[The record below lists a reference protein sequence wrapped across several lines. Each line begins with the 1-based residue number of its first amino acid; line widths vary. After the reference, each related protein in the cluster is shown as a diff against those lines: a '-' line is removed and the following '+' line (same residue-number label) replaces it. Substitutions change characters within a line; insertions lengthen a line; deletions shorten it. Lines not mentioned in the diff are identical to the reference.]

1 MNAFARGVSI
11 SLARRAAVLVAVAIG
26 LLLPQAAS
34 AQSSPSPFTS
44 AVRYDANGR
53 VTGTIAPDPD
63 GGGPLGYAAT
73 RTTYDASGRPTRV
86 ENGELSTWHSEDV
99 APATWSG
106 FTMLAMVDFTY
117 DLMDRKLTE
126 MTRGSDWAPV
136 SLVQYSYDTA
146 GQLECTAQRMNPA
159 AYGALPASACALGA
173 EGTFG
178 PDRITRNGYDAAGQ
192 LLTVETAVGTPI
204 AKMEARYTYSLNG
217 KRTSLTDARGYK
229 ATMSYDGHDR
239 LAQWKLPSPTTPGV
253 ESPTDYESYGYD
265 ANGNRVS
272 LRKRD
277 GSVLSFQYDALNRV
291 TAKIVPERGGLSPTH
306 TRDVYYGYDLRGLQT
321 YARFDGPG
329 GEGVANGWDG
339 FGRLAS
345 TALVMD
351 GQSRTLTSRYDANGN
366 RTLLIYPD
374 GASHI
379 TYAYDGLNRQI
390 NMFENGASHL
400 TAANYTLRGTPNLLS
415 RRMGDHTIY
424 GYDPVGRLSSYTH
437 NFVAGTGNVA
447 TNLGYTP
454 ASQIAQQSR
463 SNASYSWAG
472 HANADRSYATNGLN
486 QYTGVGPN
494 PYGYDANGNLT
505 SDGLTSYQYDV
516 ENRLVGVSG
525 QNTAQ
530 LRYDPLGRLYET
542 VAYNGAITR
551 FLYDNDELVMETGG
565 GGEVLRQ
572 YVHGSGTDDPLIW
585 YEGPSFGTAAARYL
599 YTDHQGSVVAVSG
612 SNGANLAVN
621 TYDEYGIQGA
631 GNQGRFQYTGQA
643 WLPEVG
649 LYHYK
654 ARVYSPRIGRFL
666 QTDPIG
672 YDDQINLYAYVAN
685 DPVNGTDP
693 TGRDAVVTVLRDGY
707 HAYVVI
713 NDTQSDRVYILRGGP
728 EPGVGPS
735 SGASGASSAG
745 SSSSGSGS
753 SGSSSS
759 SAGSAS
765 SNRSGSSGNVPFGN
779 LTAEL
784 RPAGYSADRKAYEA
798 GNSIQL
804 STATVSRDFD
814 KVLGDAKAFSNAVND
829 AAIPYSLRNQNS
841 NSVAGTGFEQLTGQ
855 PRPENAGSLPR
866 YPAPAL
872 NVDLCQRGVRC
883 ANPSPGR

>member
-1 MNAFARGVSI
+1 MNAFAHGVSI
-11 SLARRAAVLVAVAIG
+11 SMARRASVLVAVALG

-34 AQSSPSPFTS
+34 AQSTPSPFTS
-44 AVRYDANGR
+44 AVRYDSNGR

-117 DLMDRKLTE
+117 DLMNRKLTE
-126 MTRGSDWAPV
+126 MTRGSDWVPV
-136 SLVQYSYDTA
+136 SLVQYSYD
-146 GQLECTAQRMNPA
+146 GVGRVQCTAQRMNPA
-159 AYGALPASACALGA
+159 AYGALPASACTLGS
-173 EGTFG
+173 EGGFG
-178 PDRITRNGYDAAGQ
+178 PDRITRNSYDAAGQ
-192 LLTVETAVGTPI
+192 LLSVENAVGTSL
-204 AKMEARYTYSLNG
+204 ARVEARYTYSPNG
-217 KRTSLTDARGYK
+217 KRTSLIDARGYK
-229 ATMSYDGHDR
+229 ATMSYDGYDR
-239 LAQWKLPSPTTPGV
+239 LAQWNLPSPTTPGV
-253 ESPTDYESYGYD
+253 ASTADYESYGYD
-265 ANGNRVS
+265 LNDNRTS

-339 FGRLAS
+339 FGRQLWSYMA
-345 TALVMD
+345 MD
-351 GQSRTLTSRYDANGN
+351 GQARPLNFGYDANGN
-366 RTLLIYPD
+366 RTVMVYPD
-374 GASHI
+374 NISHI

-390 NMFENGASHL
+390 ATFENASSPL
-400 TAANYTLRGTPNLLS
+400 TFVAFDRRGTPGAFS

-437 NFVAGTGNVA
+437 NFVAGTGNM
-447 TNLGYTP
+447 TTSLGYTP

-463 SNASYSWAG
+463 SNASYSWSG

-551 FLYDNDELVMETGG
+551 FLYDNDELVVETGG
-565 GGEVLRQ
+565 GGEVLRH
-572 YVHGSGTDDPLIW
+572 YVHGRGTDDPLIW
-585 YEGPSFGTAAARYL
+585 YEGPFFGTAAARYL
-599 YTDHQGSVVAVSG
+599 YTDHQGSVVAISG
-612 SNGANLAVN
+612 SSGANLAVN
-621 TYDEYGIQGA
+621 TYDEFGIPGA

-654 ARVYSPRIGRFL
+654 ARVYSPTLGRFL

-693 TGRDAVVTVLRDGY
+693 TGMLRCNSDSRCEAVHEAGDNARQALTETSQ
-707 HAYVVI
+707 A
-713 NDTQSDRVYILRGGP
+713 LRGLASAIDNGDELSESQSGLKETFEKKFGEGSATKGGLSRVAGRLERTSEKIGARGEGARVRFGGP
-728 EPGVGPS
+728 N
-735 SGASGASSAG
+735 SSA
-745 SSSSGSGS
+745 
-753 SGSSSS
+753 
-759 SAGSAS
+759 AGSAPV
-765 SNRSGSSGNVPFGN
+765 GGNSMTIYDGFFTNKSYQGFIVAHEGGH
-779 LTAEL
+779 LAGL
-784 RPAGYSADRKAYEA
+784 RDRGIPANAPYGIGINGKAY
-798 GNSIQL
+798 GNAATNWLGANQPNSAVRNNDSHICVAIQC
-804 STATVSRDFD
+804 
-814 KVLGDAKAFSNAVND
+814 
-829 AAIPYSLRNQNS
+829 
-841 NSVAGTGFEQLTGQ
+841 
-855 PRPENAGSLPR
+855 
-866 YPAPAL
+866 YP
-872 NVDLCQRGVRC
+872 
-883 ANPSPGR
+883 